1 MRKRS
6 RFNLSHINSTTC
18 KMGYIVPVMLTE
30 CLPGDTFQGDT
41 KLFTRVAPLVAPVM
55 HRVQQQLFTF
65 FVPNRLLWAGWEA
78 FITNDPENIVD
89 NSLDVQPYSPPP
101 TVSVTPTIGSLSDY
115 FGLPITDSS
124 YNVSALP
131 FRAYNLIYND
141 YFRDQDL
148 QEKVSFKSVDEDA
161 NNSDDFVTPTSLL
174 RANWAKDYFTTS
186 RVQPQKGDAVSI
198 PLTGDAPV
206 EYFHESTATPSWVRL
221 PGSGQAPASNYNIG
235 AEAETGYSRFS
246 TPASDSQNASYF
258 AAYNPGGSL
267 FANLSSVTSATIDD
281 LRQAFALQRWQEK
294 RSVFG
299 SRYEDLLHF
308 WGLSTQDYRLQRP
321 ELISIQSAQLQFS
334 EVLQTSP
341 VADGSGVGDMAGHGI
356 GAMRS
361 GRWRYYCHEHG
372 FLMTLLV
379 IRPQAV
385 YTQGLERMWSRETY
399 HDYWTPEFQHIG
411 QQEVLKKE
419 LFLDANDDDANNE
432 IWGYQNRYDEYR
444 RGKNHVSG
452 EFRGTLDYWNLA
464 RQFENA
470 PNLNSEFIT
479 CAPSDRIFQLS
490 ESLSDQFYIMVQNDL
505 IAKRLMSRN
514 GNPI

>member
-6 RFNLSHINSTTC
+6 RFDLSHINSTTC

-30 CLPGDTFQGDT
+30 ALPGDTFQGDT
-41 KLFTRVAPLVAPVM
+41 KLFTRVAPLNAPVM
-55 HRVQQQLFTF
+55 HRVQQQLYTF
-65 FVPNRLLWAGWEA
+65 FVPNRLLWSGWEA
-78 FITNDPENIVD
+78 FITNDSD
-89 NSLDVQPYSPPP
+89 NLPDAVNVSIYPP
-101 TVSVTPTIGSLSDY
+101 TVDITPSVNSLADY
-115 FGLPITDSS
+115 FGLPLLPSGRTLH
-124 YNVSALP
+124 VSALP

-148 QEKVSFKSVDEDA
+148 QEKIPFSTLDEGA
-161 NNSDDFVTPTSLL
+161 PLPGSRNYETPTDLL
-174 RANWAKDYFTTS
+174 RANWAKDYFTTA
-186 RVQPQKGDAVSI
+186 RPWPQKGEAISI
-198 PLTGDAPV
+198 PLSGDAPV
-206 EYFHESTATPSWVRL
+206 YFDNPENRNGVFLTDRSGNPITSSTTHDLISTQ
-221 PGSGQAPASNYNIG
+221 SGYLGVSGMGEGGVPFASGIDPND
-235 AEAETGYSRFS
+235 T
-246 TPASDSQNASYF
+246 
-258 AAYNPGGSL
+258 L
-267 FANLSSVTSATIDD
+267 WANLEAVSSATVDE
-281 LRQAFALQRWQEK
+281 LRQAFALQKWQEK

-299 SRYEDLLHF
+299 SRYEDLMHF

-321 ELISIQSAQLQFS
+321 ELISIRSAPLQFS

-341 VADGSGVGDMAGHGI
+341 VGDGSGVGDMAGHGI

-385 YTQGLERMWSRETY
+385 YTQGLERMWTRQTF
-399 HDYWTPEFQHIG
+399 HDYWNPEFQHIG
-411 QQEVLKKE
+411 QQEILRQEIFADGSDVSE
-419 LFLDANDDDANNE
+419 DIE

-444 RGKNHVSG
+444 RGKNHVTG
-452 EFRGTLDYWNLA
+452 EFRTTLDFWNLA

-470 PNLNSEFIT
+470 PALNSEFIT

-490 ESLSDQFYIMVQNDL
+490 ESLSDQFYILVQNDL
-505 IAKRLMSRN
+505 VAKRLMSRQ